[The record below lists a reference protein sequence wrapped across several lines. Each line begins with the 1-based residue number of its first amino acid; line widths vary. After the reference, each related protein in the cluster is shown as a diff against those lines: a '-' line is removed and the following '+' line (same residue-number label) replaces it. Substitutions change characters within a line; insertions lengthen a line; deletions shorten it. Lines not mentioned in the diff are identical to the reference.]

1 MREIPATWMRGGT
14 SKCWVF
20 ERDVLTVPGR
30 SVDDVLLRLYG
41 SPDPRQVDGV
51 GGATSTTSKAVVL
64 ARSGRPGIDVEYTFA
79 QIGIADGRV
88 DWTSNCG
95 NCSAVVGPYALRRGW
110 VVPTGEVTTVRINNT
125 NTGQLI
131 VVDVP
136 TPSGRVTE
144 QGTDRIPGVAQPGLG
159 VQLWF
164 VDPAGRTTGALL
176 PTGNAVDLVDG
187 VRVTLLDA
195 GAPVVL
201 VPAGE
206 VGADG
211 EATPAALDARA
222 DLLGRLDRIRRIA
235 AVRMGLAADP
245 AEAARATPKIALVS
259 AGRPGRSDVTV
270 RMLSMGRTHPA
281 LAITGSVALT
291 AAARTAGT
299 VLSDF
304 AAGEQEVLRLD
315 TPAGVVTTR
324 AGTRDGL
331 LAIGVTRTTR
341 RIGDAT
347 LVLPDDEPLE
357 LSATALAAA
366 SAS

>member
-20 ERDVLTVPGR
+20 ERDVLAVPGR
-30 SVDDVLLRLYG
+30 SVDEVLLRLYG

-64 ARSGRPGIDVEYTFA
+64 ARSDRPGIDVEYTFA

-110 VVPTGEVTTVRINNT
+110 VTPTGDVTTVRINNT

-136 TPSGRVTE
+136 TPAGRVTE
-144 QGTDRIPGVAQPGLG
+144 RGTDRIPGVAQPGLG
-159 VQLWF
+159 VHLWF

-176 PTGNAVDLVDG
+176 PTGNAVDVVDG

-201 VPAGE
+201 VPADE
-206 VGADG
+206 LGANG
-211 EATPAALDARA
+211 EASPAALDAQP
-222 DLLGRLDRIRRIA
+222 DLLDRLDRIRRTA
-235 AVRMGLAADP
+235 AVRMGLAAE
-245 AEAARATPKIALVS
+245 AEQAARATPKIALVS

-270 RMLSMGRTHPA
+270 RMMSMGRTHPA
-281 LAITGSVALT
+281 LAVTGSVALT

-299 VLSDF
+299 VLSRF
-304 AAGEQEVLRLD
+304 TAGDEEVLRLD

-324 AGTRDGL
+324 ADTRDGQ

-357 LSATALAAA
+357 LPLTELAAL

>member
-30 SVDDVLLRLYG
+30 SVDEVLLRLYG

-64 ARSGRPGIDVEYTFA
+64 TRSDRPGIDVEYTFA

-110 VVPTGEVTTVRINNT
+110 VAPTGEVTTVRINNT

-144 QGTDRIPGVAQPGLG
+144 QGGDHIPGVAQPGLG
-159 VQLWF
+159 VHLWF

-176 PTGNAVDLVDG
+176 PTGNAVDVVDG
-187 VRVTLLDA
+187 VRATLLDA

-201 VPAGE
+201 VPAAE

-211 EATPAALDARA
+211 EASPAALDAQE
-222 DLLGRLDRIRRIA
+222 DLLARLDRIRRVA
-235 AVRMGLAADP
+235 AVRMGLAAGP
-245 AEAARATPKIALVS
+245 AEAARAIPKIALVS
-259 AGRPGRSDVTV
+259 PGRPGRSDVTV

-291 AAARTAGT
+291 AAAHTPGT
-299 VLSDF
+299 VLSGF
-304 AAGEQEVLRLD
+304 TTGEREVLRLD

-331 LAIGVTRTTR
+331 LAIGVTRTAR

-347 LVLPDDEPLE
+347 LALPDDEPT
-357 LSATALAAA
+357 ATQPTTQAA
-366 SAS
+366 SSAA

>member
-20 ERDVLTVPGR
+20 DRDVLAVPGR
-30 SVDDVLLRLYG
+30 GVDEVLLRLYG

-64 ARSGRPGIDVEYTFA
+64 ARSDRPGIDVEYTFA
-79 QIGIADGRV
+79 QIGIAEGRV

-110 VVPTGEVTTVRINNT
+110 VAPTGDVTTVRIDNT

-131 VVDVP
+131 VADVP
-136 TPSGRVTE
+136 TPGGRVTE
-144 QGTDRIPGVAQPGLG
+144 EGQDVIPGVAQPGLG
-159 VQLWF
+159 VRLWF

-176 PTGNAVDLVDG
+176 PTGNAVDVVDG
-187 VRVTLLDA
+187 VPVTLLDA

-201 VPAGE
+201 VPADE

-211 EATPAALDARA
+211 GATPAELDARD
-222 DLLGRLDRIRRIA
+222 DLLRRLDRIRRAA
-235 AVRMGLAADP
+235 AVRMGLAGSP
-245 AEAARATPKIALVS
+245 AEAARATPKLALVS
-259 AGRPGRSDVTV
+259 AGHPDRSDLTV

-291 AAARTAGT
+291 AAARTPGT
-299 VLSDF
+299 VLSRF
-304 AAGEQEVLRLD
+304 TAGEQEVLRLD

-347 LVLPDDEPLE
+347 LVLPDDANVP
-357 LSATALAAA
+357 TTPVAAPA
-366 SAS
+366 A

>member
-30 SVDDVLLRLYG
+30 GVDDVLLRLYG

-64 ARSGRPGIDVEYTFA
+64 TPSDRPGIDVEYTFA

-110 VVPTGEVTTVRINNT
+110 VVPTGDVTTVRIDNT

-136 TPSGRVTE
+136 TPDGRVTE
-144 QGTDRIPGVAQPGLG
+144 EGSDRIPGVARPGLG
-159 VQLWF
+159 VHLWF
-164 VDPAGRTTGALL
+164 VEPAGRTTGALL
-176 PTGNAVDLVDG
+176 PTGNAVDRVDG

-201 VPAGE
+201 VPADE
-206 VGADG
+206 VGVDG
-211 EATPAALDARA
+211 AASPATLDARE
-222 DLLGRLDRIRRIA
+222 DLLGRLDRIRRAA

-245 AEAARATPKIALVS
+245 AGAARATPKLALVS
-259 AGRPGRSDVTV
+259 AGRAGRSDVTV

-281 LAITGSVALT
+281 LAVTGSVALT
-291 AAARTAGT
+291 AAAHTPGT

-304 AAGEQEVLRLD
+304 TAGGLEVLRLD

-324 AGTRDGL
+324 AGTRDGRF
-331 LAIGVTRTTR
+331 AIGVTRTTR

-347 LVLPDDEPLE
+347 LVLPDDEP
-357 LSATALAAA
+357 TTPTAA
-366 SAS
+366 SAA

>member
-20 ERDVLTVPGR
+20 ERDALAIPDRG
-30 SVDDVLLRLYG
+30 VDEVLLRLYG

-64 ARSGRPGIDVEYTFA
+64 ARSERPGIDVEYTFA
-79 QIGIADGRV
+79 QIGITDGTV

-110 VVPTGEVTTVRINNT
+110 VAPTGDVTAVRITNT

-131 VVDVP
+131 VADVP
-136 TPSGRVTE
+136 TPSGRVIE
-144 QGTDRIPGVAQPGLG
+144 HGGDHIPGVAQPGLG
-159 VQLWF
+159 VHLWF

-176 PTGNAVDLVDG
+176 PTGNAVDVVDG
-187 VRVTLLDA
+187 TRVTLLDA

-201 VPAGE
+201 VPADE
-206 VGADG
+206 VGVAGD
-211 EATPAALDARA
+211 ASPAALDAQEGVLA
-222 DLLGRLDRIRRIA
+222 RLDRIRRVA
-235 AVRMGLAADP
+235 AVRMGLAAEPDG
-245 AEAARATPKIALVS
+245 AARATPKVALVS

-281 LAITGSVALT
+281 LAITGSIALT
-291 AAARTAGT
+291 AAARTPAT
-299 VLSDF
+299 VLSEF
-304 AAGEQEVLRLD
+304 TIGEQEVLRLD
-315 TPAGVVTTR
+315 TPAGVVTTH
-324 AGTRDGL
+324 AGARDGL
-331 LAIGVTRTTR
+331 LAVGVTRTTR

-347 LVLPDDEPLE
+347 LALPDHEPLE
-357 LSATALAAA
+357 PSLTTPAAA
-366 SAS
+366 SAA

>member
-20 ERDVLTVPGR
+20 ERDVLAVPGR
-30 SVDDVLLRLYG
+30 GVDEVLLRLYG

-64 ARSGRPGIDVEYTFA
+64 ARGDRPGIDVEYTFA
-79 QIGIADGRV
+79 QIGISDGRV

-110 VVPTGEVTTVRINNT
+110 VRPTGDVTTVRINNT

-136 TPSGRVTE
+136 TPAGRVTE
-144 QGTDRIPGVAQPGLG
+144 EGVDVIPGVPQPGLG
-159 VQLWF
+159 VRLWF

-176 PTGNAVDLVDG
+176 PTGNAVDVVDG

-201 VPAGE
+201 VAADE

-211 EATPAALDARA
+211 EATPAELDARE
-222 DLLGRLDRIRRIA
+222 DLLGRLDRLRRAA

-245 AEAARATPKIALVS
+245 ASAARATPKLALVS
-259 AGRPGRSDVTV
+259 AGHPGRSDVTV

-291 AAARTAGT
+291 AAARTPGT
-299 VLSDF
+299 VLSRF
-304 AAGEQEVLRLD
+304 TAGEQEVLRLD
-315 TPAGVVTTR
+315 TPAGVVTTSS
-324 AGTRDGL
+324 GTRDGL

-347 LVLPDDEPLE
+347 LVLPDDEN
-357 LSATALAAA
+357 ATTTPAAA
-366 SAS
+366 PAA